1 MKEIE
6 IKSMSVSDASYIDNV
21 TGELVSRVRVTFDAP
36 VPQKRK
42 QADGSYAEVEGNS
55 IEMKASALRAK
66 LYAASPLI
74 ADAKRASGK
83 SLDLEMINSMLE
95 AATVIKVQ
103 ATKVEAGKE
112 YEGVIFEH
120 EGFGYKFVIQFTD
133 DDVAL
138 AAKAKAARINK
149 ARAFLGI

>member
-6 IKSMSVSDASYIDNV
+6 IKNMSVADASYVDNT
-21 TGELVSRVRVTFDAP
+21 TGELTPRVRITFDAP

-42 QADGSYAEVEGNS
+42 QADGSFAIVEGNT
-55 IEMKASALRAK
+55 IEMKPSALRAK

-74 ADAKRASGK
+74 ADAKRNSGK
-83 SLDLEMINSMLE
+83 ALELSMINSLLE
-95 AATVIKVQ
+95 TATVLKVQ
-103 ATKVEAGKE
+103 ATEVKAGE
-112 YEGVIFEH
+112 EFDGVIFEH
-120 EGFGYKFVIQFTD
+120 DGVGYNFVIQFTD

-138 AAKAKAARINK
+138 AAKAKEARKNA